1 MQSIRCLKA
10 KMMLGLLIQ
19 FLLVMEFQVWGQE
32 ISFFALTGR
41 LSSYGKRNIFDFS
54 SCGLMVNFVSQN
66 LMRLITT
73 DGVST

>member
-1 MQSIRCLKA
+1 
-10 KMMLGLLIQ
+10 
-19 FLLVMEFQVWGQE
+19 MEFQVWGQE

-73 DGVST
+73 DGLST